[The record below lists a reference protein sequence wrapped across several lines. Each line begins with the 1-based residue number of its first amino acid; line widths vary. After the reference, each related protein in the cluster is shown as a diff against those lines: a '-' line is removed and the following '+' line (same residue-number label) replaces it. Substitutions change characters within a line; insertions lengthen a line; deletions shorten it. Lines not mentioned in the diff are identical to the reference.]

1 MDSFL
6 FTVILLL
13 VLLANL
19 TVQEVSADIG
29 EDWKN
34 FSELVGI
41 PAIILAV
48 ISAGVAAIFQR
59 KTVKLQHTLNL
70 QKKEFDKQT
79 DYEFD
84 AKKRIYEKCSP
95 LMFNL
100 VNLSEGALFKI
111 HDLVEENR
119 RGALNS
125 KENLGDEGYN
135 IFKASLFFRLFA
147 PMACFKLLQERL
159 TSFDLKLQPRMYV
172 QYTIAKHIFYSFS
185 GDLVFAKIMG
195 IENYARPD
203 DENFTKRE
211 GLWAAQIDTL
221 SEFFIIRDTDED
233 PRLLRFDEFKEKYK
247 NWKNNKLDSN
257 KEAIPDEELKI
268 MEGMFFNFGLD
279 TKPILWRIL
288 VHQSRMYLAV
298 VNHLE
303 EKLVKQIEEAK
314 KENRSLV
321 QEDNITARSILLEL
335 MEKCDGELD
344 KYLSDYEQ
352 ALIDAKKMIRLHL
365 SKFTLGFNVD

>member
-221 SEFFIIRDTDED
+221 SEFFIIRDTHEGS
-233 PRLLRFDEFKEKYK
+233 RLLRFDEFKEKYK